1 MLSTFNFY
9 DALKPLL
16 NALGW
21 HGEPRRLLEVIPH
34 LVDRID
40 LDGFR
45 NVMANLGYGSKS
57 VKIRLDQVKSA
68 IVPAIFISK
77 ESVSIIYKGEN
88 NDLLITNC
96 QTNKTLKLSTV
107 KGKSGILYSFFTKE
121 EEKPTREAWLWKIFR
136 RFHSYIYW
144 LLGLGFFISLLSMV
158 SFIFISLV
166 YDWVVPTNA
175 EGTLLYLMLGL
186 LIALVCMEFIHAIEN
201 KALSYLGARL
211 DMIIGIEVVRKILSL
226 PVAYVDGV
234 SVAAQVARI
243 RQFDA
248 IRETFTGP
256 LAKLMMEMPFMI
268 IFLIAMGIIGGP
280 IVLIPLVMIAIFFIV
295 AILMYP
301 ALRSSTREVSSN
313 SQERRKFLIEGT
325 THLMAI
331 KNLGAEEV
339 WVDRFKEVGAS
350 VALAQKHHEM
360 LSAFALNLSQSIMK
374 IAGLATIIWGT
385 YRVTENLM
393 MTGDLIALV
402 MLVWRALSPI
412 QAGFMILGRADQIA
426 DSISQ
431 INRLMAQPSERRS
444 ISPHIPYFDGFIRL
458 NNVAFRY
465 PSEGNP
471 AVQGVVLEAQPG
483 EIVAIIGQNGSG
495 KSTLVKLLLGFY
507 YPQGGSISI
516 DGTDIRQFDPVGLRQ
531 AISYVPQ
538 QNQFF
543 HGTIGQNLRLST
555 PDASDESMVEAVD
568 MAGLLPDILNLP
580 EGFDTLL
587 NDRVMSIFSSGFL
600 QKLNLA
606 RAYLRKSSIM
616 ILDEPGNT
624 LDYEGDERLKAT
636 LGSMKKKR
644 TMIVVTH
651 RPSLINL
658 ADRILVLQDGAMRA
672 FGPKEK
678 ILEILKSGGG
688 K

>member
-1 MLSTFNFY
+1 MSSAFNFY
-9 DALKPLL
+9 DAMTPLL

-21 HGEPRRLLEVIPH
+21 HGEPRRLLEIVPH
-34 LVDRID
+34 LTDRID
-40 LDGFR
+40 VDGLR
-45 NVMANLGYGSKS
+45 NIMVSLGYDSKS
-57 VKIRLDQVKSA
+57 VKIRLNR
-68 IVPAIFISK
+68 ITREITPAIFISRH
-77 ESVSIIYKGEN
+77 SVSVIHKGEDG
-88 NDLLITNC
+88 DLLITDC
-96 QTNKTLKLSTV
+96 KTNKTQKLSMV
-107 KGKSGILYSFFTKE
+107 RGISGTLYSFFMKE
-121 EEKPTREAWLWKIFR
+121 EDKPTREAWLWTIFQ

-144 LLGLGFFISLLSMV
+144 LLGLGFFTSILSTV

-175 EGTLLYLMLGL
+175 EGTLLYLMFGL
-186 LIALVCMEFIHAIEN
+186 LIALAFMEFIHVIEN

-226 PVAYVDGV
+226 PVTYVDGI

-268 IFLIAMGIIGGP
+268 IFLIVMGIIGGP
-280 IVLIPLVMIAIFFIV
+280 IVLIPLVMTLIFFVV

-301 ALRSSTREVSSN
+301 ALRSATRQVSS
-313 SQERRKFLIEGT
+313 STQERRKFLIEGT
-325 THLMAI
+325 SHLMTI
-331 KNLGAEEV
+331 KNLGAEEI

-350 VALAQKHHEM
+350 VALAQRRHET

-385 YRVTENLM
+385 YRVTQNLM
-393 MTGDLIALV
+393 TTGELIALV
-402 MLVWRALSPI
+402 MLVWRALSPV

-426 DSISQ
+426 DSVSQ

-444 ISPHIPYFDGFIRL
+444 ISLHVPHFKGFIRL
-458 NNVAFRY
+458 NNVTFRY

-471 AVQGVVLEAQPG
+471 AIQGVMLEAQPG

-507 YPQGGSISI
+507 YPQAGTVTI
-516 DGTDIRQFDPVGLRQ
+516 DGTDIRQFDPVGMRQ

-543 HGTIGQNLRLST
+543 HGTIEQNLKLSV
-555 PDASDESMVEAVD
+555 PDASDEQLVEAAD

-580 EGFDTLL
+580 EGLETPL
-587 NDRVMSIFSSGFL
+587 NDRVMSVFSSGFL

-636 LGSMKKKR
+636 LESMKKER

-658 ADRILVLQDGAMRA
+658 ADRILVLQDGTMRA
-672 FGPKEK
+672 FGPKDK
-678 ILEILKSGGG
+678 VLEILKGGG
-688 K
+688 EK

>member
-9 DALKPLL
+9 DVLKPLL
-16 NALGW
+16 NVLGW

-34 LVDRID
+34 LVDHID

-45 NVMANLGYGSKS
+45 NIMANLGYGSKS
-57 VKIRLDQVKSA
+57 VKIRLDQIKSA
-68 IVPAIFISK
+68 IIPAIFISK
-77 ESVSIIYKGEN
+77 ESVSIIYKGE
-88 NDLLITNC
+88 DDHLLITDC

-107 KGKSGILYSFFTKE
+107 KGKPGTLYSFFTKE

-136 RFHSYIYW
+136 RFHGYIYW

-186 LIALVCMEFIHAIEN
+186 LIALACMEFIHAVEN

-226 PVAYVDGV
+226 PVTYVDGI

-280 IVLIPLVMIAIFFIV
+280 IVLIPLVMTIIFFIV

-402 MLVWRALSPI
+402 MLVWRALSPV

-444 ISPHIPYFDGFIRL
+444 ISPRIPHFDGFIRL

-483 EIVAIIGQNGSG
+483 ELVAIIGQNGSG

-543 HGTIGQNLRLST
+543 HGTIEQNLRLST
-555 PDASDESMVEAVD
+555 PDASDESMVEAAD

-587 NDRVMSIFSSGFL
+587 NDRVMLIFSSGFL

-636 LGSMKKKR
+636 LESMKKKR

-658 ADRILVLQDGAMRA
+658 ADRILVLQDGSMLA

-678 ILEILKSGGG
+678 ILEILKSGRE